1 MIKKPIVLGIAR
13 YPKRTGVLKKEAM
26 KNVETET
33 NRVQAERKVKAEQK
47 KKLAQLT
54 ELDFYEEEQPDVEY
68 DNEGA
73 IEHEVV
79 SSKPLKRRPL
89 TTIAHN
95 YTFWADLIFE
105 PKCRTRGMVLFVEE
119 QAGGVG
125 VTLSRTRVQ
134 VT

>member
-1 MIKKPIVLGIAR
+1 MIKKPIVLGITR

-26 KNVETET
+26 KNVEPET
-33 NRVQAERKVKAEQK
+33 NRVQAERKVKAEQN

-73 IEHEVV
+73 TEHEVV
-79 SSKPLKRRPL
+79 ISKPLKRKPL

-95 YTFWADLIFE
+95 YTFWADLIFA
-105 PKCRTRGMVLFVEE
+105 PG
-119 QAGGVG
+119 
-125 VTLSRTRVQ
+125 S
-134 VT
+134 